1 MILRRSTLRVL
12 SALARRLV
20 SGSVSGSVLAG
31 LVLVGLLGT
40 AAAADQVM
48 TTAGAD
54 NRVPDATAP
63 AAVPAAPAPAPA
75 PAAPATS
82 TRKRANRRSPAPD
95 PTAEL
100 VDRSTSD
107 MVVFELGESAHRA
120 PAPVVQDPLADPA
133 FAPLARVAATEDAQ
147 DAGEPP
153 VEDPSLYRLLALADP
168 AFARDPEHIVV
179 LPLAPV
185 TADTP
190 DDARESIDTITLGD
204 LVNRAAFHSEDL
216 RADRAALDSA
226 KDVARS
232 SLAGFGPRVD
242 FRYDKG
248 HEHSFLSTT
257 TTPPT
262 HPGHVRADITDSLV
276 QPLIDPAAAAGY
288 ARDTELARAAEA
300 RRRATEVSVSFE
312 AAGTYFDLIEAR
324 LTLDLARAH
333 KQRMAQLVS
342 YMTKRAALGG
352 ASDADL
358 ERVKAV
364 ALSARRAE
372 IDARGALDVAMS
384 ALHRIT
390 GVTAVQVAVPDRV
403 NPQLPEQADTAFAL
417 MVKRNPE
424 LRAAFIQI
432 KAAHDDALAVAAR
445 LSPKISLEVGRY
457 QSQNASGAQ
466 GTTVD
471 SRVMLVGAMG
481 FGAGT
486 ELFQVRAQNAHVT
499 ELKHRYAA
507 LLRNARERL
516 QASYLSRQ
524 NIEDQRIVAW
534 QEYSAN
540 AKVAAAFDE
549 QLFSANRS
557 LLDVLDTY
565 QKFFQSKINI
575 VPLTISEIK
584 TSYQIKQLIGDL
596 NRDTVADNF
605 EN

>member
-1 MILRRSTLRVL
+1 MTRSRWPFTPPLSRPRRNWRGLALVGSMLATLAATGGTFAGL
-12 SALARRLV
+12 ALA
-20 SGSVSGSVLAG
+20 
-31 LVLVGLLGT
+31 
-40 AAAADQVM
+40 QPM

-54 NRVPDATAP
+54 NRGPV
-63 AAVPAAPAPAPA
+63 VPAADGPLAPTSSSAPVPAHKGDHGPHVIA
-75 PAAPATS
+75 
-82 TRKRANRRSPAPD
+82 D
-95 PTAEL
+95 HTAEL
-100 VDRSTSD
+100 VERPTSD
-107 MVVFELGESAHRA
+107 MVVFELGQSARRSA
-120 PAPVVQDPLADPA
+120 APVVEDPLSDPA
-133 FAPLARVAATEDAQ
+133 FAPLARIAAVGDAQ
-147 DAGEPP
+147 DAADPP

-204 LVNRAAFHSEDL
+204 LVNRAAYHSEDL
-216 RADRAALDSA
+216 RADRAGLDAA
-226 KDVARS
+226 KDTARA
-232 SLAGFGPRVD
+232 SLSIFGPRFE

-257 TTPPT
+257 TIPPT
-262 HPGHVRADITDSLV
+262 HPGHVRADVSDTLV
-276 QPLIDPAAAAGY
+276 QPLFDPVAAAGY

-300 RRRATEVSVSFE
+300 RRRATEVNVAFE
-312 AAGTYFDLIEAR
+312 AASTYFDLIEAR

-333 KQRMAQLVS
+333 RQRMAQLVG

-364 ALSARRAE
+364 SLSARRAE
-372 IDARGALDVAMS
+372 IDARGGLDVALS

-403 NPQLPEQADTAFAL
+403 NPQLPEQAETAFAF

-424 LRAAFIQI
+424 LRAAYIQI
-432 KAAHDDALAVAAR
+432 KAAHDDAVAVAAR
-445 LSPKISLEVGRY
+445 LAPKVSLEVGRY

-486 ELFQVRAQNAHVT
+486 ELFQARAQNAHVS

-516 QASYLSRQ
+516 QATYLSRQ

-534 QEYSAN
+534 QEYAAN
-540 AKVAAAFDE
+540 AKVATAFDE
-549 QLFSANRS
+549 QLFSASRS

-575 VPLTISEIK
+575 VHLTISEIK